1 MNTWR
6 GLNEPSENICL
17 DTWRGICKSYK
28 DIEEIKE
35 KSVEKENI
43 NRQDRN
49 MKHESLKES
58 NAPAPHKR
66 RVRYKGKYPKKFEEK
81 YKELQPEKYQDTVA
95 HVISKGNTP
104 AGMHISIMVK
114 EILDFLEIKPGQTG
128 FDATLG
134 YGGHTKA
141 MLECLQGQG
150 HMYATDVDP
159 EESAKTKKRLE
170 EQGFGEDILTIKLQN
185 FCTIDEIAREA
196 GGFDFI
202 LADLGVSSMQID
214 NPKRGFSY
222 KVDGPLDLRLNQ
234 EKGISAAE
242 RLDRISVEELAG
254 MLDENSDEPYAEEI
268 AKAVVR
274 EIRRGHRIDT
284 TTKLREV
291 IEQTLDFLPEKEKK
305 ETIKKTCQR
314 VFQALRIDVNREFE
328 VLYEF
333 MEKLP
338 EALKPGG
345 RAAILTFHS
354 GEDRLVKKALKE
366 GYNLGIYSDY
376 SKDVIRPSAE
386 ECAQNGRARS
396 TKMRWAIRSGLEI

>member
-1 MNTWR
+1 MN
-6 GLNEPSENICL
+6 
-17 DTWRGICKSYK
+17 
-28 DIEEIKE
+28 
-35 KSVEKENI
+35 
-43 NRQDRN
+43 Q
-49 MKHESLKES
+49 ESQT
-58 NAPAPHKR
+58 PHKR

-81 YKELQPEKYQDTVA
+81 YKELQPEKYKDTIE

-114 EILDFLEIKPGQTG
+114 EIIDFLDIRPGQIG

-141 MLECLQGQG
+141 VLECLKGQG
-150 HMYATDVDP
+150 HIYATDVDP
-159 EESAKTKKRLE
+159 EESARTKKRLADL
-170 EQGFGEDILTIKLQN
+170 GFGEDMLTVKLQN
-185 FCTIDEIAREA
+185 FCTIDEIAKEA

-214 NPKRGFSY
+214 NPRRGFSF

-234 EKGISAAE
+234 EAGISAAE
-242 RLDRISVEELAG
+242 RLDTISREELAG
-254 MLDENSDEPYAEEI
+254 MLDENSDEPYCEEI
-268 AKAVVR
+268 AKAITD
-274 EIRRGHRIDT
+274 EIRRGNRIDT

-291 IEQTLDFLPEKEKK
+291 IERTLSSLPEKERKD
-305 ETIKKTCQR
+305 TVKKTCQR

-338 EALKPGG
+338 GVLKPGG
-345 RAAILTFHS
+345 RVAILTFHS
-354 GEDRLVKKALKE
+354 GEDKLVKKALKQ
-366 GYNLGIYSDY
+366 GYKEGIYSDY
-376 SKDVIRPSAE
+376 AKDVIRPSAL

-396 TKMRWAIRSGLEI
+396 TKMRWAIKA